1 MNKHYAVLLG
11 ILLPFSGYGII
22 KEERMDQ
29 IDELAHTIIWN
40 GLRDWMY
47 ILCTY
52 QCIDLTKLP
61 EETREWFC
69 KRMEELKSKM
79 KELDKEYIELEQS

>member
-1 MNKHYAVLLG
+1 MNKHLVLLA

-22 KEERMDQ
+22 KEERMYQ
-29 IDELAHTIIWN
+29 IDELARDVIWS
-40 GLRDWMY
+40 GLGDWMY

-52 QCIDLTKLP
+52 QCVDLSKLP

-69 KRMEELKSKM
+69 KRMEDTKNKM